1 MYKWNLNLV
10 YNMPKSYTIT
20 TSKGNGTIVIQ
31 GIPEHDVIEDQLYK
45 MTEFKEALDMLK
57 AIKVLKP

>member
-1 MYKWNLNLV
+1 
-10 YNMPKSYTIT
+10 MPKSYTIT